1 MFIYKVSY
9 ITVIVYYSIII
20 IFVLLIRFDF
30 VSIPSICSFIQ
41 QIIIKHYSLGIK
53 VTIVFTI
60 KII

>member
-9 ITVIVYYSIII
+9 IIVYYSIII

-41 QIIIKHYSLGIK
+41 QIIIKHYSLGIE
-53 VTIVFTI
+53 VTIAFTI

>member
-41 QIIIKHYSLGIK
+41 QIIIKHYSLAIK